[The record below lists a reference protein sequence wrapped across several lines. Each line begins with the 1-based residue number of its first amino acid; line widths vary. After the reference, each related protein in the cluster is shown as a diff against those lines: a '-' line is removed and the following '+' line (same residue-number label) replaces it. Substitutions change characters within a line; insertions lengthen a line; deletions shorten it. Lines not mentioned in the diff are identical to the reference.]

1 MCIVI
6 ALLNIERLWYYVW
19 RSIQKKVD
27 SERRNLKYSIDLY
40 LSRVAVESLAFES
53 SQCAPAS
60 SAKASKGKTRLF
72 WSIERRSSINYHS
85 LHSLHDRVNPSTQ
98 RNNAIECDVTLELYR
113 ILLIHPVTKSL
124 SVSFSGDV
132 CFTLTAD

>member
-1 MCIVI
+1 MI
-6 ALLNIERLWYYVW
+6 LHLK
-19 RSIQKKVD
+19 KKVD
-27 SERRNLKYSIDLY
+27 SERRNLEYLINLY
-40 LSRVAVESLAFES
+40 LSQVAVESLAFES

-98 RNNAIECDVTLELYR
+98 RNNAIECDVTLELCCTFNKHLT
-113 ILLIHPVTKSL
+113 LLIIYVGWQL
-124 SVSFSGDV
+124 S
-132 CFTLTAD
+132 ADS